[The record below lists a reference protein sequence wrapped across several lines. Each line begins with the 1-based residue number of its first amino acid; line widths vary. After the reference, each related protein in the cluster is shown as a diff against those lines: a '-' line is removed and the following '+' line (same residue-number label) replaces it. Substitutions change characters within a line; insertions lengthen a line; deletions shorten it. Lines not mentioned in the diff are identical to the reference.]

1 MWKSKFNGAFVLNR
15 RVNLHAIDATHWLI
29 STQAAPISGTSAR
42 HSSWPTTRSTVVPA
56 AKSASVAPARGMLGM
71 S

>member
-1 MWKSKFNGAFVLNR
+1 MAR
-15 RVNLHAIDATHWLI
+15 ATHWLM
-29 STQAAPISGTSAR
+29 AG
-42 HSSWPTTRSTVVPA
+42 TTRSTVVPA